1 MYHELVWENCV
12 QHLKSIFDEYYNG
25 FLSDNSSSL
34 LKNSPFEEKKI
45 PFLTNQIFHSKL
57 E

>member
-25 FLSDNSSSL
+25 FLSDNSPSL
-34 LKNSPFEEKKI
+34 LKNSPFEEEKI